1 MSVSDYS
8 YRNAI
13 DILSIRPGD
22 IMQNVQSR
30 GAKDTGGILVHVA
43 LRIVLVH
50 ITREHRLVF
59 VEQSAYHESIPSD
72 FAYAPRWLALRFCD
86 RDMT

>member
-1 MSVSDYS
+1 M
-8 YRNAI
+8 NEK
-13 DILSIRPGD
+13 
-22 IMQNVQSR
+22 SR
-30 GAKDTGGILVHVA
+30 GAKDTGDILVHMT

-59 VEQSAYHESIPSD
+59 MSQRAYHQSIPSN
-72 FAYAPRWLALRFCD
+72 FAYEPRWLALRFCD

>member
-1 MSVSDYS
+1 MESHVHNYPLLAM
-8 YRNAI
+8 NEK
-13 DILSIRPGD
+13 
-22 IMQNVQSR
+22 SR

-72 FAYAPRWLALRFCD
+72 FAYAPRWLELRFCD
-86 RDMT
+86 WDMT